1 MGTRSAI
8 LAIYSLI
15 PFVRALGSAVPNCS
29 RFLIPYFYEKIHD
42 FRKGSAVPK
51 MGKEET
57 DLLAMVDKLMQGEFL
72 FPSNNVMHIGP
83 EMGRKGDNACL
94 ATASGNLVEMT

>member
-1 MGTRSAI
+1 
-8 LAIYSLI
+8 
-15 PFVRALGSAVPNCS
+15 
-29 RFLIPYFYEKIHD
+29 
-42 FRKGSAVPK
+42 

-72 FPSNNVMHIGP
+72 FPSNNVM
-83 EMGRKGDNACL
+83 GRKGDNACL